1 MSGTDSASTTRKE
14 PMTGYVGVPNS
25 TIQGA
30 NGIEYH
36 YRRFGNPSR
45 RPLVLLQHFRGN
57 LDNWDPALLD
67 ALAESREVIAFDNT
81 GVGAST
87 GIVPSTVAQ
96 MAHDALAFLSALGLT
111 RVDLLGF
118 SLGGFVAQEIALTR
132 PDVVER
138 IVLAATAPQGA
149 PGMHG
154 WAVDIID
161 AVGSAET
168 SGEQLLHAFFTDTDS
183 SRSAGAEFL
192 GRIFARTEDR
202 DQPTDWAT
210 RVAHYDAV
218 VRWGIPNHS
227 MLERLCAITHPVLVA
242 NGENDRMILPRY
254 THLLGGL
261 LPDAAVNIYPDA
273 GHGFLFQHHGEFAAD
288 TACFLDR

>member
-1 MSGTDSASTTRKE
+1 MTDTDTSSTTQE
-14 PMTGYVGVPNS
+14 NLVASYLTVP
-25 TIQGA
+25 TATTQGA

-36 YRRFGNPSR
+36 YRRFGNPAG

-57 LDNWDPALLD
+57 LDNWDPLLLD
-67 ALAESREVIAFDNT
+67 ALAEGREVIAFDNT

-87 GIVPSTVAQ
+87 GIVPPSVTQ
-96 MAHDALAFLSALGLT
+96 MAHDALAFLSVLDLT

-118 SLGGFVAQEIALTR
+118 SLGGFVAQELALIR
-132 PDVVER
+132 PDAVGR

-154 WAVDIID
+154 WIADIID

-168 SGEQLLHAFFTDTDS
+168 TGEQLLHAFFTSTES

-218 VRWGIPNHS
+218 VQWGIPNHG
-227 MLERLCAITHPVLVA
+227 MLERLSAITHPVFVA
-242 NGENDRMILPRY
+242 NGDNDRMILPRY

-261 LPDAAVNIYPDA
+261 LPDAAVKIYPDA
-273 GHGFLFQHHGEFAAD
+273 GHGFLFQYHGEFAAD
-288 TACFLDR
+288 TVNFLDQ

>member
-1 MSGTDSASTTRKE
+1 
-14 PMTGYVGVPNS
+14 MTGYLSVPTS
-25 TIQGA
+25 TTQGA

-36 YRRFGNPSR
+36 YRRFGNPAE

-67 ALAESREVIAFDNT
+67 VLAEGREVIAFDNT

-87 GIVPSTVAQ
+87 GVVPPSVTQ
-96 MAHDALAFLSALGLT
+96 MGHDAIAFLSALDLT

-118 SLGGFVAQEIALTR
+118 SLGGFVAQELALIR

-154 WAVDIID
+154 WIADIID

-168 SGEQLLHAFFTDTDS
+168 SGDQLLHAFFTDTEN
-183 SRSAGAEFL
+183 SRAAGVEFL

-202 DQPTDWAT
+202 DEPTDWAT
-210 RVAHYDAV
+210 RTAHYDAV
-218 VRWGIPNHS
+218 TQWGIPNHS
-227 MLERLCAITHPVLVA
+227 MLERLRGITQPVLVA
-242 NGENDRMILPRY
+242 NGDSDRMILPRY

-261 LPDAAVNIYPDA
+261 LPEASVKIYPDA
-273 GHGFLFQHHGEFAAD
+273 GHGFLFQHHAQFAAD
-288 TACFLDR
+288 TARFLDQ

>member
-1 MSGTDSASTTRKE
+1 
-14 PMTGYVGVPNS
+14 MTGYVRVATS
-25 TIQGA
+25 TTQGA

-67 ALAESREVIAFDNT
+67 ALAEGREVIAFDNT

-87 GIVPSTVAQ
+87 GTVPPSVTQ

-118 SLGGFVAQEIALTR
+118 SLGGFVAQELALIR

-154 WAVDIID
+154 WIADIID

-168 SGEQLLHAFFTDTDS
+168 TGEQLLHAFFTDTEN

-192 GRIFARTEDR
+192 GRIFARTQDR

-218 VRWGIPNHS
+218 VQWGIPNHS
-227 MLERLCAITHPVLVA
+227 MLERLRAITHPVLVA
-242 NGENDRMILPRY
+242 NGDNDRMILPRY

-288 TACFLDR
+288 TASFLDQ